1 MNVLDRFAD
10 RLLDASIVG
19 GFSRLG
25 PAVRSR
31 LGQWE
36 SFPPGCL
43 TGRTVV
49 VTGPTSGLGLAATHE
64 FDRLGAD
71 LVLIGRDR
79 ERLDSVRARLVGA
92 DRAVTLVAD
101 IGDLTAVRRVASEL
115 GSTGRRIHA
124 LVHNA
129 GALTSDRRTTPQDHE
144 ATIATHVLGPRLL
157 TRELLALLDGGRVI
171 TVSSGGMYAAPLPRF
186 DRGESPEMSEQRY
199 DGTKQYAI
207 AKRMQVTLNE
217 IDAASH
223 PKVVFSAMHPGW
235 ADTPGVRSSLP
246 GFARVTAPILRTAEQ
261 GADTIVWLVATGR
274 RYESGR
280 FWCDRA
286 ERPIHRLPTTRRTDD
301 DANRDALKRWV
312 DDAISSS

>member
-1 MNVLDRFAD
+1 MLDRFAD
-10 RLLDASIVG
+10 RLLDATVVG

-31 LGQWE
+31 LGNWE

-43 TGRTVV
+43 SGLTVV
-49 VTGPTSGLGLAATHE
+49 VTGPTSGLGLAAALE

-71 LVLIGRDR
+71 LVLIGRDPDR
-79 ERLDSVRARLVGA
+79 VESVRTRLSGA
-92 DRAVTLVAD
+92 ERAVALVAD
-101 IGDLTAVRRVASEL
+101 MGDLAAVRRVAAQL
-115 GSTGRRIHA
+115 LATGRPIHA

-129 GALTSDRRTTPQDHE
+129 GALTSDRLITPQGHE

-157 TRELLALLDGGRVI
+157 TREVLALLDGGRVI

-186 DRGESPEMSEQRY
+186 DRGESPEMSPQRY
-199 DGTKQYAI
+199 DGTKQYAT

-217 IDAASH
+217 IDATNH
-223 PKVVFSAMHPGW
+223 PNVTFSAMHPGW
-235 ADTPGVRSSLP
+235 ADTPGVRASLP
-246 GFARVTAPILRTAEQ
+246 GFAKVTAPILRTAEQ
-261 GADTIVWLVATGR
+261 GADTIVWLAATGR
-274 RYESGR
+274 RYDSGR

-301 DANRDALKRWV
+301 DANRSALTKWV
-312 DDAISSS
+312 DDVISTT

>member
-1 MNVLDRFAD
+1 MFERFAD
-10 RLLDASIVG
+10 RLLDATVIG

-31 LGQWE
+31 LGNWE

-43 TGRTVV
+43 AGRTVV
-49 VTGPTSGLGLAATHE
+49 VTGPTSGLGMAAALE

-71 LVLIGRDR
+71 LVLVGRDR
-79 ERLDSVRARLVGA
+79 DRVDAVRTRLSGHE
-92 DRAVTLVAD
+92 RAVALVAD
-101 IGDLTAVRRVASEL
+101 MGDLEAVRRIADSMIA
-115 GSTGRRIHA
+115 TGRHIDV

-129 GALTSDRRTTPQDHE
+129 GALTADRRVTPQGHE

-157 TRELLALLDGGRVI
+157 TRELLTFLDGGRVI

-186 DRGESPEMSEQRY
+186 DRGESPEMSPQRY

-217 IDAASH
+217 IDATDH
-223 PKVVFSAMHPGW
+223 PNVTFAAMHPGW

-246 GFARVTAPILRTAEQ
+246 GFAKVTAPILRTAEQ
-261 GADTIVWLVATGR
+261 GADTIVWLAATGR
-274 RYESGR
+274 RYESGK

-301 DANRDALKRWV
+301 EANRSALKNWV
-312 DDAISSS
+312 DDAISAS

>member
-1 MNVLDRFAD
+1 MFERFAD
-10 RLLDASIVG
+10 RLLDTTVIG

-31 LGQWE
+31 LGNWE

-43 TGRTVV
+43 AGRTII
-49 VTGPTSGLGLAATHE
+49 VTGPTSGLGWAAALE

-79 ERLDSVRARLVGA
+79 DRVDAVRTRLSGQE
-92 DRAVTLVAD
+92 RAVTLVAD
-101 IGDLTAVRRVASEL
+101 MGDLEAVRRIADSIL
-115 GSTGRRIHA
+115 STGRQIDA

-129 GALTSDRRTTPQDHE
+129 GALTADRRVTPQGHE

-157 TRELLALLDGGRVI
+157 TRELLKLLDGGRVI

-186 DRGESPEMSEQRY
+186 DRGESPEMSPQRY

-217 IDAASH
+217 IDATNH
-223 PKVVFSAMHPGW
+223 PNVTFSAMHPGW

-246 GFARVTAPILRTAEQ
+246 GFAKVTAPILRTAEQ
-261 GADTIVWLVATGR
+261 GADTIVWLAATGR
-274 RYESGR
+274 RYESGQ

-301 DANRDALKRWV
+301 EENRSALRKWV
-312 DDAISSS
+312 DDAISVS

>member
-1 MNVLDRFAD
+1 MLDRFAD
-10 RLLDASIVG
+10 RLLDATVVG

-31 LGQWE
+31 LGNWE

-43 TGRTVV
+43 SGRTVV
-49 VTGPTSGLGLAATHE
+49 VTGPTSGLGLAAALE

-71 LVLIGRDR
+71 LVLIGRDPDR
-79 ERLDSVRARLVGA
+79 VESVRTRLSGA
-92 DRAVTLVAD
+92 ERAVALVAD
-101 IGDLTAVRRVASEL
+101 MGDLAAVRRVAAQL
-115 GSTGRRIHA
+115 LTTGRPIHA

-129 GALTSDRRTTPQDHE
+129 GALTSDRRTTPQGHE

-157 TRELLALLDGGRVI
+157 TREVLALLDGGRVI

-186 DRGESPEMSEQRY
+186 DRGESPEMSPQRY

-217 IDAASH
+217 IDATNH
-223 PKVVFSAMHPGW
+223 PNVTFSAMHPGW
-235 ADTPGVRSSLP
+235 ADTPGVRASLP
-246 GFARVTAPILRTAEQ
+246 GFAKVTAPILRTAEQ
-261 GADTIVWLVATGR
+261 GADTIVWLAATGR
-274 RYESGR
+274 RYDSGR

-301 DANRDALKRWV
+301 DANRIALTKWV
-312 DDAISSS
+312 DDAISAS

>member
-1 MNVLDRFAD
+1 MFERFAD
-10 RLLDASIVG
+10 RLLDATVVG

-31 LGQWE
+31 LGNWE

-43 TGRTVV
+43 AGRTVV
-49 VTGPTSGLGLAATHE
+49 VTGPTSGLGMAAALE

-79 ERLDSVRARLVGA
+79 DRVDAVRTRLRGHE
-92 DRAVTLVAD
+92 RAVTLVAD
-101 IGDLTAVRRVASEL
+101 MGDLEAVRRIADSML
-115 GSTGRRIHA
+115 ATGRHIDA

-129 GALTSDRRTTPQDHE
+129 GALTADRRVTPQGHE
-144 ATIATHVLGPRLL
+144 STIATHVLGPRLL
-157 TRELLALLDGGRVI
+157 TRELLKLLDGGRVI

-186 DRGESPEMSEQRY
+186 DRGESPEMSPQRY

-217 IDAASH
+217 IDATNH
-223 PKVVFSAMHPGW
+223 PNVTFSAMHPGW

-246 GFARVTAPILRTAEQ
+246 GFAKITAPILRTAEQ
-261 GADTIVWLVATGR
+261 GADTIVWLAATGR
-274 RYESGR
+274 RYESGL

-301 DANRDALKRWV
+301 EANRSALKKWV
-312 DDAISSS
+312 DAAISGS

>member
-1 MNVLDRFAD
+1 MFDRFAD
-10 RLLDASIVG
+10 RLLDATVVG

-31 LGQWE
+31 LGNWE

-43 TGRTVV
+43 AGRTAV
-49 VTGPTSGLGLAATHE
+49 VTGPTSGLGLAAVLE

-79 ERLDSVRARLVGA
+79 GRVEAVRSRLHGA

-101 IGDLTAVRRVASEL
+101 MGDLAAVRRISGELIAS
-115 GSTGRRIHA
+115 GRRIDA

-129 GALTSDRRTTPQDHE
+129 GALTADRRTTPQGRE

-157 TRELLALLDGGRVI
+157 TRELLPVLDGGRVI
-171 TVSSGGMYAAPLPRF
+171 VVSSGGMYAAPLPRF
-186 DRGESPEMSEQRY
+186 DRGESPEMSPERY

-207 AKRMQVTLNE
+207 AKRLQVTLNE
-217 IDAASH
+217 IDAAAH
-223 PKVVFSAMHPGW
+223 LDITFSAMHPGW

-246 GFARVTAPILRTAEQ
+246 GFARITAPILRTAEQ

-286 ERPIHRLPTTRRTDD
+286 ERPIHRLPTTRRSDD
-301 DANRDALKRWV
+301 DTNRAALMNWV
-312 DDAISSS
+312 DEAISAA